1 MPGTNDMRKS
11 VNRQIG
17 ELQEQIHSLRSSLA
31 GQGSELY
38 DAADERA
45 HAAMKQ
51 VKRQAAYLGNVA
63 RENPASAATVLSVT
77 ALVCLG
83 LGYLAGRA
91 RSDDW

>member
-1 MPGTNDMRKS
+1 MPGANDMRKS
-11 VNRQIG
+11 VHRQIG
-17 ELQEQIHSLRSSLA
+17 ELQDQIQSLRSSLA
-31 GQGSELY
+31 GQGADLY

-45 HAAMKQ
+45 HAAVKQ
-51 VKRQAAYLGNVA
+51 IRRQAAYIGNVA

>member
-11 VNRQIG
+11 AQRQIA
-17 ELQEQIHSLRSSLA
+17 ELQDQIQSLRSSLSS
-31 GQGSELY
+31 QGADLY

-51 VKRQAAYLGNVA
+51 VRRQAEYLGNVA
-63 RENPASAATVLSVT
+63 RENPGTTATVLSVT